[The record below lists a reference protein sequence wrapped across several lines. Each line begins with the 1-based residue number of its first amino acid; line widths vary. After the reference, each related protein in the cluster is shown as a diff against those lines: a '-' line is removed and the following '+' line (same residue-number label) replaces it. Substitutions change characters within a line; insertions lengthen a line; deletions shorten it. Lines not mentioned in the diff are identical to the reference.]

1 MAHHHLSQIL
11 QLLLKSTHQTPT
23 SLINISKNHHL
34 TMLYHVTPA
43 ATLILLLTF
52 LIISFKFLPSSLLKP
67 HQHAYIPFRVSSHTL
82 MSLLLIAISLWLY
95 HLSMNPPVFMK
106 LWNINVGVMPWNVRS
121 RLCSWIKH
129 GTLFKPLLM
138 YDQLGASGYI
148 KSNDYRMAALSV
160 TRLILLQ
167 KDTLKLRA

>member
-1 MAHHHLSQIL
+1 MNPSFPFTQTKTSLLAKPSQIHIQTQFHIHYPHHLNLPHPYLSQQTLNQQFLNLMAHHHLSQIL

-67 HQHAYIPFRVSSHTL
+67 HQPAYIPFRVSSHTL
-82 MSLLLIAISLWLY
+82 MSLLLIAISL
-95 HLSMNPPVFMK
+95 
-106 LWNINVGVMPWNVRS
+106 
-121 RLCSWIKH
+121 
-129 GTLFKPLLM
+129 
-138 YDQLGASGYI
+138 
-148 KSNDYRMAALSV
+148 
-160 TRLILLQ
+160 
-167 KDTLKLRA
+167 